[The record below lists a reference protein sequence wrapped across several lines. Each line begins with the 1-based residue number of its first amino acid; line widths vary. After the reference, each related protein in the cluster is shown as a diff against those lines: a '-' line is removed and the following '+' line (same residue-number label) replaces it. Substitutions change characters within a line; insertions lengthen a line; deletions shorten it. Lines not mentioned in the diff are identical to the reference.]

1 MQQEQPF
8 VIPRG
13 ARLFKDI
20 YDAVLN
26 DEWIFLVIWGA
37 QRKGKSTLG
46 LWCPYFFWRMFNP
59 DLTEDEL
66 WQRVYDSCIFN
77 LTDLIYKLL
86 TPAELRVWDN
96 KHLHHRVPIL
106 LWDDFAVHSNKA
118 VTQHERAWDYFKGGF
133 DALGTKM
140 GVLILTMTT
149 PEQPT
154 SQIEH
159 KYTHEVFITERG
171 RYKYDKV
178 IWQQDFRG
186 WRSRHS
192 KAWQQSQRFAQIP
205 MKRYKEYDKKRMTLA
220 DEMLINIQD
229 QMARKIPWILKRT
242 TMDDIVLLLAI
253 IADGVL
259 SWGTV
264 KKLFGEKSSR
274 VLKRCRAHQL
284 IIPVRRG
291 THYHYDITSL
301 GFDLIQEYQR
311 QQAKPK
317 E

>member
-46 LWCPYFFWRMFNP
+46 LWCPYFFWRMLEP
-59 DLTEDEL
+59 ELTEDEL
-66 WQRVYDSCIFN
+66 WNRVYNSCVFN
-77 LTDLIYKLL
+77 LSQLIYKLL
-86 TPAELRVWDN
+86 NPVEPRVWDN
-96 KHLHHRVPIL
+96 KHLHHRVPVL

-118 VTQHERAWDYFKGGF
+118 VTQHERAWDHFKGGF

-159 KYTHEVFITERG
+159 KYTHEVVITRRG
-171 RYKYDKV
+171 EYKYDKV
-178 IWQQDFRG
+178 VWLQDFRG
-186 WRSRHS
+186 WRAKHT
-192 KAWQQSQRFAQIP
+192 KNWQQTQQFAMAP
-205 MKRYKEYDKKRMTLA
+205 MKRYIEYDKMRMTLA
-220 DEMLINIQD
+220 DEMLVNIQD
-229 QMARKIPWILKRT
+229 EMARKLPFILKRT
-242 TMDDIVLLLAI
+242 EAEDVQLLERLRDDSVISYQTI
-253 IADGVL
+253 H
-259 SWGTV
+259 
-264 KKLFGEKSSR
+264 KMFGDSTSQI
-274 VLKRCRAHQL
+274 LKRCKAHQL

-291 THYHYDITSL
+291 SNSFYDISNL
-301 GFDLIQEYQR
+301 GLDLIAER
-311 QQAKPK
+311 NRREA
-317 E
+317 EN